1 MQVATGRRK
10 QQLAQLTAS
19 STPVRRLDRSGS
31 RLASV
36 ARRSSSVNLTTDA
49 QRGEIMMS
57 IKASL
62 SRLLPVV
69 ATSIVSIGAPLVVR
83 ADVTSFD
90 SLALAQDKPGGAAA
104 QERIAALKQSLAQS
118 QQRLRQYEWI
128 ETTVVSLKGEEK
140 SRKQLRCYYGAD
152 GKVEKLPVSAPAAP
166 AAAPAG
172 GGGRRGGRLKQT
184 VVANKKE
191 ELSDYMER
199 AVALVHRYV
208 PPNPDDIDRAKT
220 AGNVAVHPQ
229 QAGQVSLELTSY
241 IKPADKMTIGI
252 DTAANRLTALNVASY
267 LDEPKDAVTLAVQF
281 AALDDGTSYTAQTTL
296 DATAKNVRVVIQ
308 NSGYRPLQ
316 K

>member
-1 MQVATGRRK
+1 
-10 QQLAQLTAS
+10 
-19 STPVRRLDRSGS
+19 
-31 RLASV
+31 
-36 ARRSSSVNLTTDA
+36 
-49 QRGEIMMS
+49 MS
-57 IKASL
+57 ITASL

-69 ATSIVSIGAPLVVR
+69 ATSIVAIGAPLVVR
-83 ADVTSFD
+83 ADVTPFD
-90 SLALAQDKPGGAAA
+90 SLALAQDKPEAAA

-152 GKVEKLPVSAPAAP
+152 GTLQKLPVSTPAATP
-166 AAAPAG
+166 AAAPS
-172 GGGRRGGRLKQT
+172 GGGRRGGRLKQA

-199 AVALVHRYV
+199 AVALVHHYV

-220 AGNVAVHPQ
+220 AGNVALHPQ
-229 QAGQVSLELTSY
+229 LAGQVSLELANY

-252 DTAANRLTALNVASY
+252 DTAANRLIALNVASY

-281 AALDDGTSYTAQTTL
+281 AALDDGTSYTARTTL

-308 NSGYRPLQ
+308 NSGYRPIQ
-316 K
+316 T